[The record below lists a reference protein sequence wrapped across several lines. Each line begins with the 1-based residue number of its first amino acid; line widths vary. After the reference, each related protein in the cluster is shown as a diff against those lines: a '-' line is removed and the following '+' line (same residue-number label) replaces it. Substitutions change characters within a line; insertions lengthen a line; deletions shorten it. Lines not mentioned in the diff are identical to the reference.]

1 METARDGISTP
12 LNSLLFLMQSGG
24 REANRQMPPRRRQP
38 RKGGKA
44 RRRQAPER
52 PACENRPLFV
62 KKHPENIMDAERIN
76 QIGSQIADLTARTAE
91 LRGYL

>member
-1 METARDGISTP
+1 MR
-12 LNSLLFLMQSGG
+12 SGG

-52 PACENRPLFV
+52 PHARIARFFL

>member
-1 METARDGISTP
+1 MADGKQTAKCRCAAASRAKAAKPAAGRLLRDPHARIARF
-12 LNSLLFLMQSGG
+12 FL
-24 REANRQMPPRRRQP
+24 
-38 RKGGKA
+38 
-44 RRRQAPER
+44 
-52 PACENRPLFV
+52 

>member
-1 METARDGISTP
+1 
-12 LNSLLFLMQSGG
+12 MQSGG
-24 REANRQMPPRRRQP
+24 REANRQMPPRRRAAASRAKAAKPVAGRLP
-38 RKGGKA
+38 RDPHA
-44 RRRQAPER
+44 RIARFF
-52 PACENRPLFV
+52 L